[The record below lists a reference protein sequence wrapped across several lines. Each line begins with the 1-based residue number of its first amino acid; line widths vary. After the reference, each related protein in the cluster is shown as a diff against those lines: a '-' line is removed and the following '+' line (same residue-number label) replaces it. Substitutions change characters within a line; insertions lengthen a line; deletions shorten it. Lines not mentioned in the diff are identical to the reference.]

1 MQSSRQPNETADT
14 GNLRGQTAD
23 GLLYTHA
30 RLNANQRKTLEASSF
45 LYALVE
51 LLSER
56 GIITID
62 ELDARQA
69 VVTQRLTE
77 QLRREGDGAMFQD
90 PEYDKYAFE
99 HAAEFDCAARVHL
112 CHATCCR
119 LPFALSHQ
127 DVREGIVHWNLG
139 QPYLI
144 YQDGD
149 GYCVHMDRGACAC
162 TIYAN
167 RPVPCR
173 GFDCR
178 NDRRIWL
185 DFEGKVANPAI
196 EQPDWPYCLKDSE
209 REGDPS
215 TVLPLRCAPGTGVRS
230 AQDG

>member
-1 MQSSRQPNETADT
+1 MQSSGQHNATADI

-30 RLNANQRKTLEASSF
+30 RLNANQRKTLEAASF

-62 ELDARQA
+62 ELDARKE
-69 VVTQRLTE
+69 VVSQRLTE
-77 QLRREGDGAMFQD
+77 QLRSEGSGAMFQD

-99 HAAEFDCAARVHL
+99 GAPPIDCADRVPICHAA
-112 CHATCCR
+112 CCK
-119 LPFALSHQ
+119 LPFALSKQ
-127 DVREGIVHWNLG
+127 DVRERIVRWELG

-144 YQDGD
+144 DHGED
-149 GYCVHMDRGACAC
+149 GYCSHLERGVCAC
-162 TIYAN
+162 TIYEN

-178 NDRRIWL
+178 DDKRIWI
-185 DFEGKVANPAI
+185 DFDARVPNPDI
-196 EQPDWPYCLKDSE
+196 ERPDWPECLASKPSE
-209 REGDPS
+209 P
-215 TVLPLRCAPGTGVRS
+215 
-230 AQDG
+230 

>member
-1 MQSSRQPNETADT
+1 MMQSRDQPNVADISRE
-14 GNLRGQTAD
+14 LRQRIAD
-23 GLLYTHA
+23 GLLYTHS
-30 RLNANQRKTLEASSF
+30 RLNANQRKTLEAASF

-51 LLSER
+51 LLSDK
-56 GIITID
+56 GLITIA
-62 ELDARQA
+62 ELDARKE
-69 VVTQRLTE
+69 VVVQRLTE
-77 QLRREGDGAMFQD
+77 QLRRERDGAMFQD

-99 HAAEFDCAARVHL
+99 HAAEIDCAGRVHL

-144 YQDGD
+144 EQDDD
-149 GYCVHMDRGACAC
+149 GYCSHMDRDTRDCG
-162 TIYAN
+162 IYAN

-185 DFEGKVANPAI
+185 DFEGKVPNPAI
-196 EQPDWPYCLKDSE
+196 EQPDWPYCLKDNE

-215 TVLPLRCAPGTGVRS
+215 TALNS